1 VKEALVEKTQKVIDT
16 VSRMECIKPCVLA
29 LSLRL
34 KHRLSEDV
42 DFMRR
47 QETKK
52 DKQDI
57 DISKIKQELKLF
69 YTIDSIDIFEFN
81 HVEFHIAGGVK
92 LSYYA
97 PEKKKPAMNPV
108 SFLNNL
114 VLADD
119 DCIASLKMEI
129 LLHRSEFRDYYDLY
143 CILKNKDLT
152 TTKRIMENA
161 LKYSEHRIKS
171 KNLIGILT
179 NSDRFKNSVA
189 FAQLSPLYPISA
201 KEIKLFMAERLKN
214 IS

>member
-16 VSRMECIKPCVLA
+16 VSRMECIKPYVLVGGTA
-29 LSLRL
+29 LSLQL
-34 KHRLSEDV
+34 KHRLSEDL
-42 DFMRR
+42 DFMRW

-52 DKQDI
+52 DKQYI
-57 DISKIKQELKLF
+57 DIPKIKQELNLF

-119 DCIASLKMEI
+119 DCIASLKMET
-129 LLHRSEFRDYYDLY
+129 LLRRSEFRDYYDLY
-143 CILKNKDLT
+143 CILKNKDLA
-152 TTKRIMENA
+152 TKVADAVICLPMYAGLNINDINRILA
-161 LKYSEHRIKS
+161 IIVK
-171 KNLIGILT
+171 
-179 NSDRFKNSVA
+179 
-189 FAQLSPLYPISA
+189 
-201 KEIKLFMAERLKN
+201 
-214 IS
+214 